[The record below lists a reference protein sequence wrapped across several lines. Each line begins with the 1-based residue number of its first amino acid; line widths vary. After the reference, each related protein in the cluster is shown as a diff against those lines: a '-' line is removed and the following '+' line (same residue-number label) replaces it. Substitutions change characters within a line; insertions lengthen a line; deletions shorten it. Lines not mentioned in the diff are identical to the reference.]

1 MIENCFVEVT
11 VFKLVSV
18 ANRKASIGILALHSK
33 YSSYPLICF
42 AARSELFAVA
52 GFTNSF
58 AVGNKIV
65 LFGGVTFLSSKRLE
79 VSGPLQIETVIHVMK
94 RRCDHRSLYLSFKQL
109 QILNRKNVLGL

>member
-79 VSGPLQIETVIHVMK
+79 VSGPLAWCMLLVYTA
-94 RRCDHRSLYLSFKQL
+94 
-109 QILNRKNVLGL
+109 KNHT